1 MYDSS
6 CRKMSISSSSIIIM
20 YILLALIVSTAII
33 YVVVASQE
41 YSDLVE
47 VLQVGIKG
55 ETQEKQVEMALF
67 IGAGIVYLGLFVWI
81 LKTKIRSKIPY
92 IVVAAVSVIL
102 IATYAASR
110 TIGVPIVGVEYYIGK
125 LDMVSKVLQV
135 IMIGMSVYLI
145 SAARKTMIKEET
157 IR

>member
-1 MYDSS
+1 
-6 CRKMSISSSSIIIM
+6 M
-20 YILLALIVSTAII
+20 YILLALIVSTAVI
-33 YVVVASQE
+33 YFVVASQE
-41 YSDLVE
+41 YSDLLE
-47 VLQVGIKG
+47 FLEVGIQG
-55 ETQEKQVEMALF
+55 ETQEKQVEMTLF

-135 IMIGMSVYLI
+135 IMIGISVYLI
-145 SAARKTMIKEET
+145 SVARKTMIKEET

>member
-1 MYDSS
+1 
-6 CRKMSISSSSIIIM
+6 MSISSIIIM
-20 YILLALIVSTAII
+20 YILLALVVSTAVI
-33 YVVVASQE
+33 YFVVASQE
-41 YSDLVE
+41 YSDLLE
-47 VLQVGIKG
+47 FLEVGIQG

-81 LKTKIRSKIPY
+81 LKTKIRSKVPY
-92 IVVAAVSVIL
+92 TVVAAVSVIL

-135 IMIGMSVYLI
+135 IMIGISVYLI

>member
-1 MYDSS
+1 MIVVCKKDVYHLFLH
-6 CRKMSISSSSIIIM
+6 
-20 YILLALIVSTAII
+20 YNVYFVSTNCINAII
-33 YVVVASQE
+33 YFVVASQE
-41 YSDLVE
+41 YSDLLE
-47 VLQVGIKG
+47 FLQVGIQG

-81 LKTKIRSKIPY
+81 LKKKIRSKIPY

-102 IATYAASR
+102 IATYVASR
-110 TIGVPIVGVEYYIGK
+110 TIGVPLVGVEYYIGK
-125 LDMVSKVLQV
+125 LDMVNKVLQV

-145 SAARKTMIKEET
+145 FAIRKTMIKEET

>member
-1 MYDSS
+1 
-6 CRKMSISSSSIIIM
+6 MSISSIIIM
-20 YILLALIVSTAII
+20 YILLALIVSTAVI
-33 YVVVASQE
+33 YFVVASQE
-41 YSDLVE
+41 YSDLLE
-47 VLQVGIKG
+47 FLEVGIQG
-55 ETQEKQVEMALF
+55 ETQEKQVEMTLF

-92 IVVAAVSVIL
+92 TVVAAVSVIL

-135 IMIGMSVYLI
+135 IMIGISVYLI